1 MSLFIAWTIL
11 LNYFLSKF
19 FVVSLRFLCLVFVQD
34 IDELFL
40 IVVLLGTVFGTLE
53 SARIQKKIKEIE
65 DLPKKKKNH
74 FALIFFLSI
83 IFF

>member
-19 FVVSLRFLCLVFVQD
+19 FAVSLHFLFLVFVQD

-40 IVVLLGTVFGTLE
+40 IVVLLGIVFGT
-53 SARIQKKIKEIE
+53 
-65 DLPKKKKNH
+65 
-74 FALIFFLSI
+74 
-83 IFF
+83 

>member
-34 IDELFL
+34 IDELFSDCCVAGYCVWYL
-40 IVVLLGTVFGTLE
+40 RKCKNT
-53 SARIQKKIKEIE
+53 KEN
-65 DLPKKKKNH
+65 KRN
-74 FALIFFLSI
+74 
-83 IFF
+83 